1 MEEKKTRVQ
10 KAKIKQEEVKEAMK
24 VIPHSL
30 EAEEAILGSILSDN
44 EVAIDLVSDLS
55 VDDFYSEIHQEIFE
69 EIKEINRNNLPVD
82 IITLSNDL
90 TKKGKLKKIGGM
102 TKLTQLLEAVPS
114 TANYQYYVTI
124 LQRNS
129 LLRRIIRSCNEI
141 IRNAHTQED
150 ADKVLA
156 VAESL
161 IYNIASA
168 KDTSSLVKVSDIMV
182 DVMDSITEKYNT
194 PNKEDIGGLR
204 VGLENLDQATNGF
217 MPGQLLILAARPGC
231 GKTSFCMNMVANL
244 VKDKPESV
252 IAVFNLEMSSGELVN
267 KLISNIAS
275 VNSKSLQRG
284 EIDSKQMS
292 DIWTANAVLNDSELY
307 IDDSASISAE
317 QVLSKCRRLKA
328 QKGRLDF
335 IIVDY
340 LQLMSSS
347 RPELS
352 RQQQVSDMSRLM
364 KIMAKELKVPV
375 MVLSQM
381 NRDIEKGDGENAKR
395 KPVLSDLRESGAIEQ
410 DADMVMFLTEGEFE
424 LFNANEA
431 EAPITL
437 IIAKHR
443 SGSIGELDY
452 KWNKATTTFTPI
464 FDAIHITKEKADKNK
479 EENKELSKPATPEY
493 IVESTTN
500 FAPDYDYPPIDT
512 ANVPPPD
519 EGEDMFAEIKN
530 SKIKTNPNLEDLD

>member
-1 MEEKKTRVQ
+1 MEEKKTRAQ
-10 KAKIKQEEVKEAMK
+10 QARIKQEEVKEAMK

-55 VDDFYSEIHQEIFE
+55 VDDFYSEIHKEIFE
-69 EIKEINRNNLPVD
+69 EIKQINRNNLPVD

-129 LLRRIIRSCNEI
+129 LLRKIIRSSNEI

-161 IYNIASA
+161 IYNISSA

-182 DVMDSITEKYNT
+182 DVMDAITEKYNT

-204 VGLENLDQATNGF
+204 VGLDNLDQATNGF

-244 VKDKPESV
+244 VKDAPESV

-292 DIWTANAVLNDSELY
+292 DIWAANAVLNDSELY

-375 MVLSQM
+375 LVLSQM
-381 NRDIEKGDGENAKR
+381 NRDIEKSDGENAKR

-424 LFNANEA
+424 LFNAADA

-443 SGSIGELDY
+443 NGSIGELDY

-464 FDAIHITKEKADKNK
+464 FDAIHISKEKAEQNK
-479 EENKELSKPATPEY
+479 EDHKELSKPATPDY
-493 IVESTTN
+493 VVSTPAST
-500 FAPDYDYPPIDT
+500 PDYDYAPIDMS
-512 ANVPPPD
+512 NVPPPD
-519 EGEDMFAEIKN
+519 EGDDIFAEIKN
-530 SKIKTNPNLEDLD
+530 MKIQTKPNTEEF

>member
-1 MEEKKTRVQ
+1 MEEKKTRAQ
-10 KAKIKQEEVKEAMK
+10 QAKIKQEEVKEAMK

-55 VDDFYSEIHQEIFE
+55 VEDFYSEIHKELFE

-129 LLRRIIRSCNEI
+129 LLRKIIRSCNEI

-161 IYNIASA
+161 IYNISSA

-182 DVMDSITEKYNT
+182 DVMDAITEKYNT

-204 VGLENLDQATNGF
+204 VGLDNLDQATNGF
-217 MPGQLLILAARPGC
+217 LPGQLLILAARPGC

-244 VKDKPESV
+244 VKSTPESV

-267 KLISNIAS
+267 KLISNIAA

-292 DIWTANAVLNDSELY
+292 DIWAANAVLNDSELY

-375 MVLSQM
+375 LVLSQM

-424 LFNANEA
+424 LFNAADA

-443 SGSIGELDY
+443 NGSIGELDY

-464 FDAIHITKEKADKNK
+464 FDAIHISKEKAEQNK
-479 EENKELSKPATPEY
+479 EEHKELSKPATPEY
-493 IVESTTN
+493 LVESP
-500 FAPDYDYPPIDT
+500 ASMPDYDYAPIDM

-519 EGEDMFAEIKN
+519 EGDDIFAEIKN
-530 SKIKTNPNLEDLD
+530 MKIQTKPNTEEM